1 MGGGKPQRLREGGGS
16 DVSTNQP
23 KPSSRLSSEGPV
35 KAEIVNLILRT
46 GARGEITQVECRIIE
61 GKKTGEVMRRNVKG
75 PVRLG
80 DLITLRET
88 EIEARRVKGAT
99 KGANS

>member
-1 MGGGKPQRLREGGGS
+1 MGGNKQRPIKDNQQS
-16 DVSTNQP
+16 SSSSTQ
-23 KPSSRLSSEGPV
+23 SRLSNEQPV
-35 KAEIVNLILRT
+35 KAVIEKLILRT
-46 GARGEITQVECRIIE
+46 GARGEITQVECKILE
-61 GKKTGEVMRRNVKG
+61 GRNNGKEMRRNVKG

-99 KGANS
+99 KGAQS